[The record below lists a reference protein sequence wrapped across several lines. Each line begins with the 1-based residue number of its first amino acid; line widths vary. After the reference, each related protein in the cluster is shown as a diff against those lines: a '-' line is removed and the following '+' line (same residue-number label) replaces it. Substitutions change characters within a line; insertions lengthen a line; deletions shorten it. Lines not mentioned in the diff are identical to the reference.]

1 MKYDM
6 VVKGGRVYDSTQ
18 QLVGEVRDIGVRA
31 GRVAEVA
38 EEIPRS
44 EARRVVEAQG
54 FLVTPGLIDLHVHVY
69 EGVGIYGV
77 NADTY
82 CLSRGV
88 TTALD
93 TGSSGALT
101 FPGFRRYVIDTAV
114 TRIYALLHIAETGII
129 SRNGELRDLRQA
141 DVAKAI
147 EVVEENRDLILGIKV
162 RLGRNQ
168 VGDNAAAALDLALEA
183 AEAVKLPVM
192 IHISDL
198 AMPFEEM
205 LDRLR
210 PGDILTHCYEEQT
223 RSVLDEDGG
232 VRSAVLAAR
241 ERGILLDVGHGMG
254 SFSLEVAKVALGAG
268 LTPDTI
274 SSDVH
279 ALNIHGPVYDQPTT
293 LAKFVSLGMAIED
306 VVDRATIACAR
317 SIGLPGDIGHLQ
329 PGAHADI
336 AILDL
341 EVGNF
346 RFADSMGRSWSAERN
361 LRPVAVVKGGRLAID
376 HRRQSA

>member
-18 QLVGEVRDIGVRA
+18 QLAGELRDIGVRG
-31 GRVAEVA
+31 GRVADVA

-44 EARRVVEAQG
+44 DARRVVEAQG

-101 FPGFRRYVIDTAV
+101 FDGFRRYVIDTAV
-114 TRIYALLHIAETGII
+114 TRIFALLHIAETGII
-129 SRNGELRDLRQA
+129 SRNGELMDLRQA
-141 DVAKAI
+141 DVEKAI
-147 EVVEENRDLILGIKV
+147 EVVEANRDTILGLKV

-168 VGDNAAAALDLALEA
+168 VGDHAPAALDRALQA
-183 AEAVKLPVM
+183 AEAVKLPLM

-198 AMPFEEM
+198 AMPLEQM

-223 RSVLDEDGG
+223 RSVLDEDGI
-232 VRSAVLAAR
+232 VRDAVVKAR
-241 ERGILLDVGHGMG
+241 ERGILLDVGHGVG
-254 SFSLEVAKVALGAG
+254 SFSLEVAEGALGGG
-268 LTPDTI
+268 LPPDTI
-274 SSDVH
+274 SSDIH
-279 ALNIHGPVYDQPTT
+279 ALNIHGPVYDQATT
-293 LAKFVSLGMAIED
+293 LAKFLSLGMPIGE
-306 VVDRATIACAR
+306 VVDRSTIACVR
-317 SIGLPGDIGHLQ
+317 SIGLPHDIGHLQ

-336 AILDL
+336 AIMDL
-341 EVGNF
+341 EHGTF
-346 RFADSMGRSWSAERN
+346 RFTDSMGRSWDAERN
-361 LRPVAVVKGGRLAID
+361 LRPVAVIKAGRLAID
-376 HRRQSA
+376 HRRQPA